1 MNKDQF
7 QQPDD
12 DIDQFQQLDDDIAA
26 SCMGC
31 LAAVFV
37 VAMLIV
43 ICAGIYLIFIH

>member
-1 MNKDQF
+1 MSKDQF
-7 QQPDD
+7 QR
-12 DIDQFQQLDDDIAA
+12 LDDDIAA

-37 VAMLIV
+37 VAMLTV

>member
-1 MNKDQF
+1 MNK
-7 QQPDD
+7 
-12 DIDQFQQLDDDIAA
+12 DQFQQLDDDIAV
-26 SCMGC
+26 SCTGC